1 MQLGGLASTLVSI
14 LREHFQDTKIRGI
27 EFSLLQRCASHAA
40 SQTDISESYEA
51 GRVAVEYA
59 VHGIT
64 DKMVGFRR
72 KTDEDG
78 NYKCEI
84 KLIDLDACAN
94 TERKVPREWINSRGN
109 GLRKPYIDYLLPLI
123 QGDPKI
129 PLQNGLPRFANLK
142 KIKAKPPRMTD
153 RPKNED

>member
-1 MQLGGLASTLVSI
+1 M
-14 LREHFQDTKIRGI
+14 
-27 EFSLLQRCASHAA
+27 
-40 SQTDISESYEA
+40 
-51 GRVAVEYA
+51 AVEYA

-72 KTDEDG
+72 KVDEEG

-84 KLIDLDACAN
+84 KLVDLDACAN
-94 TERKVPREWINSRGN
+94 TERKIPREWINSRGN

-142 KIKAKPPRMTD
+142 KIKAKPPR
-153 RPKNED
+153 NLH